1 MNPLE
6 KLAPYV
12 RAVIYAAAVA
22 VGALMAGFTAIGQLP
37 DWLIFASA
45 AIAALTGGT
54 ALSNLSDD

>member
-1 MNPLE
+1 MNPLG

-12 RAVIYAAAVA
+12 RAAIYAAAVA

-45 AIAALTGGT
+45 AVAVLTGGT
-54 ALSNLSDD
+54 ALLNLSDD